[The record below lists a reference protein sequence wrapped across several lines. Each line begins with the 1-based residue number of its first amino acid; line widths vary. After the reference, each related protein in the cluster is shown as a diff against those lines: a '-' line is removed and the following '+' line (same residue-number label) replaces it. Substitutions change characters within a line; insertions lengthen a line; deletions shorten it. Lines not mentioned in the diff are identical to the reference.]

1 MALNL
6 DDLIGSM
13 QQVHA
18 GDRGQG
24 IEEMRENL
32 RATLGQEALGPGLGQ
47 PNDIGGSRN
56 MSSTSSG
63 GNQRR
68 KVRNTGGG
76 GGGGAAAPQNS
87 YRDETMLYQPEAST
101 SSSTSA
107 TTRHQQGMN
116 ATMQIPGGHG
126 QYPSTSPQYL
136 DIQNGQYRN
145 GHPNH
150 NQAGP
155 YGQSVGSTGS
165 WNTSGSSVSGAGSS
179 GFGWNAQ
186 APANTPQPM
195 SYEQGPYFIQRGHG
209 SGGLDRVA
217 ESSASP
223 PSHRDGVQ
231 GTNHSPRKLVNGFHP
246 DVPPAQGMG
255 QQW

>member
-1 MALNL
+1 
-6 DDLIGSM
+6 
-13 QQVHA
+13 
-18 GDRGQG
+18 
-24 IEEMRENL
+24 
-32 RATLGQEALGPGLGQ
+32 
-47 PNDIGGSRN
+47 